1 MTEPDRRWHTAPVVT
16 GGSCSP
22 FGGLRERKKAHT
34 RESIIDAAID
44 LFERNGFDATT
55 VEEIAA
61 AADISPRTFFRY
73 FESKIDVVMAEK
85 GEDHPG
91 IETLLLAR
99 PPAEG
104 PVEAMHQVVRTE
116 LGRSLADASSLSVR
130 QYRVVMTTPSLR
142 ALAFEHIHA
151 HQDAIVAAFG
161 TRLGSD
167 TDSLKLHV
175 LAATVAS
182 TTWTVLERWVAE
194 GADPGRLVPMI
205 DEGFACIEATAP
217 AAAATGRR

>member
-1 MTEPDRRWHTAPVVT
+1 MVT

-22 FGGLRERKKAHT
+22 FGGFRERKKAHT

-44 LFERNGFDATT
+44 LFERNGLDTTT

-99 PPAEG
+99 PPTEG

-116 LGRSLADASSLSVR
+116 LGRSLADASSLS
-130 QYRVVMTTPSLR
+130 TR
-142 ALAFEHIHA
+142 AVPRRDDDTEPQHELNQAKATETHHI
-151 HQDAIVAAFG
+151 V
-161 TRLGSD
+161 
-167 TDSLKLHV
+167 K
-175 LAATVAS
+175 
-182 TTWTVLERWVAE
+182 
-194 GADPGRLVPMI
+194 
-205 DEGFACIEATAP
+205 
-217 AAAATGRR
+217 

>member
-1 MTEPDRRWHTAPVVT
+1 MTEPDRPWHTRPVVT

-85 GEDHPG
+85 GDDHPG

-99 PPAEG
+99 PPTEG

-116 LGRSLADASSLSVR
+116 LGQSLADASSLSAAAVPRRDDDTEPARAGVR
-130 QYRVVMTTPSLR
+130 AHPR
-142 ALAFEHIHA
+142 A
-151 HQDAIVAAFG
+151 
-161 TRLGSD
+161 
-167 TDSLKLHV
+167 
-175 LAATVAS
+175 
-182 TTWTVLERWVAE
+182 
-194 GADPGRLVPMI
+194 PGRHRGRLRGLGWARTPIRSSSTCSRPPSRRRRGRCSSDGSPKVPTRA
-205 DEGFACIEATAP
+205 GSC
-217 AAAATGRR
+217 R

>member
-1 MTEPDRRWHTAPVVT
+1 MTDDRPWHTRPVVT

-34 RESIIDAAID
+34 RELIIDAAID

-85 GEDHPG
+85 GEDHQD
-91 IETLLLAR
+91 IETLLAAR
-99 PPAEG
+99 PANENPI
-104 PVEAMHQVVRTE
+104 EAMRQVIRTE
-116 LGRSLADASSLSVR
+116 LGRSLADETSLTAR

-142 ALAFEHIHA
+142 ALAFDHFHE
-151 HQDAIVAAFG
+151 HQDAIARAFAA
-161 TRLGSD
+161 RLGVD
-167 TDSLKLHV
+167 AASLKMQV

-182 TTWTVLERWVAE
+182 TTWTVLDWWVAD
-194 GADPGRLVPMI
+194 GAAPGRLLAMI
-205 DEGFACIEATAP
+205 DEGFASLEASAAP
-217 AAAATGRR
+217 TPV

>member
-1 MTEPDRRWHTAPVVT
+1 MTERDRQWHTRRVVT

-22 FGGLRERKKAHT
+22 FGLRERKKAYT

-85 GEDHPG
+85 GEDHPDL
-91 IETLLLAR
+91 ETLLMAR
-99 PPAEG
+99 PATEG

-116 LGRSLADASSLSVR
+116 LGQSLADASSLSAR

-151 HQDAIVAAFG
+151 HQDAIAQAFA
-161 TRLGSD
+161 TRLGAD
-167 TDSLKLHV
+167 ADSLKFHV

-182 TTWTVLERWVAE
+182 TTWTVLERWVAD

-205 DEGFACIEATAP
+205 DEGFACIEPAEPP
-217 AAAATGRR
+217 AAAGRR